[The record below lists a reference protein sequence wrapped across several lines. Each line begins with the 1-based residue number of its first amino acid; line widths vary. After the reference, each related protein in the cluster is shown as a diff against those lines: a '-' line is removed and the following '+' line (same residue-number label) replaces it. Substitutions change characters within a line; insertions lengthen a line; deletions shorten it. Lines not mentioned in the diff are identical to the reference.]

1 MRGTVS
7 PTQWHKIS
15 DLINMLIE
23 TGLQY
28 KRYTAPMKIILTF
41 LECPSL
47 IENVQIKY
55 TGRNHTLGGGIY
67 AALIYVDRR
76 FLLK

>member
-1 MRGTVS
+1 
-7 PTQWHKIS
+7 
-15 DLINMLIE
+15 MLIE

-55 TGRNHTLGGGIY
+55 TGRTHTLGGGIY
-67 AALIYVDRR
+67 VDIR

>member
-28 KRYTAPMKIILTF
+28 KR
-41 LECPSL
+41 
-47 IENVQIKY
+47 
-55 TGRNHTLGGGIY
+55 
-67 AALIYVDRR
+67 
-76 FLLK
+76 